1 MSLVICVHQSP
12 GEARCVVSIT
22 VIGEGSLITEV
33 AKILANAL
41 ERALRMCGND
51 GMFSIARLTLSVV
64 VHRGS
69 EKVNTVVS
77 EHNIVGYEVLVKLK
91 LRIGPLVRELLRET
105 AM

>member
-1 MSLVICVHQSP
+1 
-12 GEARCVVSIT
+12 

-41 ERALRMCGND
+41 ERPLRMCGDD
-51 GMFSIARLTLSVV
+51 GVDSIAGLTLSVV

-77 EHNIVGYEVLVKLK
+77 EHTIVGYEMLVELK
-91 LRIGPLVRELLRET
+91 LRTGPLVRELLHGT
-105 AM
+105 AVYGDTAYTFRLWKDKL